1 MKRIIFN
8 FIFLLIF
15 TGCNA
20 PERPPMKL
28 NYSNTLPRKIILFV
42 PGYYGTTLIEKETS
56 RVRWVKVSDFVFSQK
71 GIATTVPGTNIIA
84 DTELIPGDILK
95 DVTLVPII
103 FKIDSYGKTIKA
115 LTEFANKHEMIV
127 ETVAYDWRDDFI
139 NSIKLIDE
147 KIKSLN
153 LTSDDELSVVSHS
166 TGALLM
172 SYYIRYGAQ
181 DVDHAV
187 ENWEG
192 LKYINKAVLASA
204 PFHGL
209 MVLLRDTEDGTIKS
223 VNKQLM
229 SARDYS
235 SFKSSYLFL
244 PPEGEDIG
252 FNLSDKKEILL
263 GLHKTETWENNKWG
277 LFKFIEDSQRPA
289 ARKFISTYMGRSQ
302 KFHELLRAKIQVT
315 PPKKIPLFYT
325 WGSGHKTIQN
335 GFVDQNKKIDF
346 TLKESKVDGDGTVTT
361 ASARPLD
368 YFNSLNLIVHPTKFS
383 HLKVISD
390 KENQK
395 KIQEFLLL
403 L

>member
-1 MKRIIFN
+1 MNK
-8 FIFLLIF
+8 
-15 TGCNA
+15 
-20 PERPPMKL
+20 
-28 NYSNTLPRKIILFV
+28 SPRKILLFV

-56 RVRWVKVSDFVFSQK
+56 RVRWVSVSDFFFSQK

-84 DTELIPGDILK
+84 DTELIPGGLLK
-95 DVTLVPII
+95 DVTLVPIL

-115 LTEFANKHEMIV
+115 LSEFANLNGMTV

-153 LTSDDELSVVSHS
+153 LTSGDELSVVSHS

-181 DVDHAV
+181 DVDNAV
-187 ENWEG
+187 ENWAG
-192 LKYINKAVLASA
+192 LKYIDKAVLASA

-209 MVLLRDTEDGTIKS
+209 MVLLRDTEDGTIKG

-252 FNLSDKKEILL
+252 FNLSDKKEISLE
-263 GLHKTETWENNKWG
+263 LHKTETWENNKWG
-277 LFKFIEDSQRPA
+277 LFKFIEDSHKPA

-302 KFHELLRAKIQVT
+302 KFHDLLRAKVLIS

-325 WGSGHKTIQN
+325 WGSGHETIQN
-335 GFVDQNKKIDF
+335 GFVDESKKIDF

-361 ASARPLD
+361 ASGRPLE
-368 YFNSLNLIVHPTKFS
+368 YFNSLKLTLHPTKFS
-383 HLKVISD
+383 HLKVIAD
-390 KENQK
+390 RANQK

-403 L
+403 F